1 MKNKTLIGKLQV
13 STLLVDFIND
23 ELLPKLDIKANLFW
37 SGFETIINDFTP
49 RNTELL
55 LERDV
60 LQEKID
66 EWHRQNRGQGH
77 DPEAYKK
84 FLFEI
89 SISNLISKSFE
100 EIF

>member
-1 MKNKTLIGKLQV
+1 MTNKKSIGKLQV
-13 STLLVDFIND
+13 STPLVHFIND

-66 EWHRQNRGQGH
+66 DWHRKNRGQGRRR
-77 DPEAYKK
+77 
-84 FLFEI
+84 
-89 SISNLISKSFE
+89 NRR
-100 EIF
+100 